1 MAYGRYVDTLEPLES
16 HEDCFQCKSNREI
29 LEHAWQVVA
38 NEFYDP
44 HGQFSQVLMHTVSLA
59 SCFCLTTCT
68 GWESALQWCLTAVP
82 AVRSCACID
91 AHVILWH
98 CPGRGQTFVPCLQA
112 HWAGELQKTLQANGG
127 ALKTKR
133 ALYRAAKSMIAS
145 LDDQYSQY
153 LEPGAFR
160 AAIRKPTK
168 AELDYLSEQAVGT
181 LQHQHAMSQH
191 LAAVLCIC
199 AAAELDVH
207 APQRLAMG
215 AMGVAMLQGCLH
227 RGNKHSF

>member
-1 MAYGRYVDTLEPLES
+1 MPR
-16 HEDCFQCKSNREI
+16 
-29 LEHAWQVVA
+29 
-38 NEFYDP
+38 
-44 HGQFSQVLMHTVSLA
+44 
-59 SCFCLTTCT
+59 
-68 GWESALQWCLTAVP
+68 
-82 AVRSCACID
+82 
-91 AHVILWH
+91 
-98 CPGRGQTFVPCLQA
+98 LQA

-181 LQHQHAMSQH
+181 LQHQHAMPQH

-199 AAAELDVH
+199 TAAELAVH
-207 APQRLAMG
+207 APQRLAMS
-215 AMGVAMLQGCLH
+215 AMGVAMLQGRLH
-227 RGNKHSF
+227 CGNKHCC